1 MESLAI
7 IWSTSSTGQ
16 ASRPPSTRP
25 KITLSFL
32 SLLRQGKEILCQH
45 SDHTN
50 QVHLGG
56 EGRTSLPLIRD
67 DCRGRRSSWS
77 VSWSLLYDYLGWNDM
92 DEGKLWIFPGFVC
105 QIEL

>member
-16 ASRPPSTRP
+16 ASHPPSTRP

-32 SLLRQGKEILCQH
+32 SLLRQGEELLCQH
-45 SDHTN
+45 PDYSS

-56 EGRTSLPLIRD
+56 EGGTSLPQVHDGR
-67 DCRGRRSSWS
+67 RGRGNA
-77 VSWSLLYDYLGWNDM
+77 WSLPWNLLHDYLGWSRY
-92 DEGKLWIFPGFVC
+92 DEGVLWLFQVFFA
-105 QIEL
+105 